1 MPTAITVTPAIW
13 PIRFEKLTAVK
24 KMFVFAVKKIVI
36 AMIPTITGTLPT
48 SPPLNASQRAARSRR
63 CRSARRPRPIPR
75 AERGA
80 HAGAS
85 ASCSPNV
92 IACTI
97 SCSLVADFS

>member
-48 SPPLNASQRAARSRR
+48 SPPLNASQRARAI
-63 CRSARRPRPIPR
+63 SAMLAWPAAAAETSGGAAVLTRTPRRP
-75 AERGA
+75 
-80 HAGAS
+80 
-85 ASCSPNV
+85 
-92 IACTI
+92 ACRR
-97 SCSLVADFS
+97 